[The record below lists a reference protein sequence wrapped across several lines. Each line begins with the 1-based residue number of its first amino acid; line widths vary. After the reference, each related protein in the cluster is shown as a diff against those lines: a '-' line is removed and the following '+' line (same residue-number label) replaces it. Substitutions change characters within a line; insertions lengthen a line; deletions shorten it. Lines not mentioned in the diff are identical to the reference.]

1 MAFAAACPVD
11 RISVAKISE
20 VETHIKQVA
29 PIIKSRAEKEQ
40 VNNNAHGIS
49 IEANKTQESQRALP
63 VLIVEPSFCRNGVM
77 RIFPTKNLRL
87 LSTTTTT
94 NI

>member
-11 RISVAKISE
+11 RISVVKISE
-20 VETHIKQVA
+20 AETHVKKQVA

-49 IEANKTQESQRALP
+49 IEANKHKRKTHVP
-63 VLIVEPSFCRNGVM
+63 PM
-77 RIFPTKNLRL
+77 M
-87 LSTTTTT
+87 
-94 NI
+94 